1 MANFEILRNMDSF
14 TEDMFNRIIGFQER
28 DHAAWKPEPPFADK
42 IKGLPL
48 HYLMFSNA
56 DRNPATHGPT
66 VAHFYPLRH
75 EMYALAQ
82 YVKKVAPKAVVV
94 DAHARNGF
102 VGSLLAREGLRV
114 IGMRDPADK
123 PNQIE
128 DFFDPQCYE
137 VRSGTLANVDFP
149 VDVIFSAWMPSGQDI
164 TGEIERIAPKVVIYI
179 FTEHAEPGTDRR
191 QTGSDG
197 AFGEHLSARY
207 NLIDQWSVTREENLL
222 RDVWPDLT
230 GSIAETRHIRVYADT
245 PFHGTKVDRSIVP
258 AKVYSWEEDL
268 LMAETALAAKR
279 DIQSRGFPVT
289 GF

>member
-1 MANFEILRNMDSF
+1 MSNIEILRNMDSF

-28 DHAAWKPEPPFADK
+28 DHAAWKPQLPFADR

-82 YVKKVAPKAVVV
+82 YAKKVATKPVVV

-102 VGSLLAREGLRV
+102 IGSLLAREGVQV
-114 IGMRDPADK
+114 IGMRNPAEK
-123 PNQIE
+123 LNQIE
-128 DFFDPQCYE
+128 DFFDPKCYE
-137 VRSGTLANVDFP
+137 MRTGTLANVDFP
-149 VDVIFSAWMPSGQDI
+149 VDVVLSAWMPSGDDI
-164 TGEIERIAPKVVIYI
+164 TAEIERIGPKLVVYV
-179 FTEHAEPGTDRR
+179 FTDHKEPGTDRR

-207 NLIDQWSVTREENLL
+207 RLLDAWSVTRERDLL
-222 RDVWPDLT
+222 REVWPDLT
-230 GSIAETRHIRVYADT
+230 GNIAETRHVRVYADA
-245 PFHGTKVDRSIVP
+245 PYHDIQIDRSIVP

-268 LMAETALAAKR
+268 LMAQTAYAAKQ
-279 DIQSRGFPVT
+279 DIQRRGFPIT